1 MPMMVKMMIKFS
13 SNIKHKSDTIHPK
26 DQPRL
31 TMVNSIK
38 LSLTENMTLLTDS
51 NMADMDLLPGTT
63 HWPML
68 MMAKMMNQF
77 SEQDEMEISEINQ

>member
-13 SNIKHKSDTIHPK
+13 SNIEHNSDTIHPK

-31 TMVNSIK
+31 IMVNSIK
-38 LSLTENMTLLTDS
+38 LSSTESMTLLTDS
-51 NMADMDLLPGTT
+51 NMVDMDLPPGTT

-68 MMAKMMNQF
+68 MMAKMTNQF
-77 SEQDEMEISEINQ
+77 SEQDEMEISRKNQ